1 MRRAR
6 ILRAS
11 ILQPTLHIEDVPLH
25 THESASLV
33 FVLEGTYRTSADG
46 PVKVSSTPMV
56 IYNPAG
62 TRDEE
67 ATLIYQGGITTH
79 QMAASLRLG
88 ARPAPGARAETPH
101 RW

>member
-11 ILQPTLHIEDVPLH
+11 ILQPTLHIQDVPFH

-46 PVKVSSTPMV
+46 PAKVSSTPMV

-62 TRDEE
+62 TTHRDSFVV
-67 ATLIYQGGITTH
+67 LQGRFMALSLSAEVTQIVQQGSGLPKVPTTF
-79 QMAASLRLG
+79 
-88 ARPAPGARAETPH
+88 
-101 RW
+101 